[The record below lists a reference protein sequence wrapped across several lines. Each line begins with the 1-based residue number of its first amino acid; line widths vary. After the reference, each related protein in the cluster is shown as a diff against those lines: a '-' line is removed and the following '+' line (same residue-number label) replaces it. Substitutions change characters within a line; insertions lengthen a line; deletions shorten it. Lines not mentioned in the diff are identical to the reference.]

1 MKKFSILGCIAAA
14 LLCLVGCEPEGN
26 NGYEGTN
33 YIYLDSEG
41 GKTSL
46 LGLNDD
52 PITVNVTLT
61 ASLEEDLILNFVIND
76 DQNILEVTGNP
87 VTIPAGSKKASF
99 TIGVADVEELQASS
113 NFTVTLA
120 EDAVLPEKVQ
130 FKEDFSFSV
139 VVIEVP
145 ELTAEQNAIL
155 STYMAATGINLA
167 KYLGELN
174 VSVEYVAYDFM
185 NEELLEAEPFT
196 GKTVITLSESST
208 SEAPVLKMLSN
219 PMGIQDKMYAL
230 LRALTVEYTDYWC
243 DGEYFPDNVNLMNAI
258 SWNADSQETFSMSL
272 DGITFGAEGAIEF
285 VGTGVDQYG
294 DEITIVPFSYEFTAY
309 DRELQAIENGTF
321 VKEDEFAFD
330 CTANPAYHLNNTSIT
345 EEYAK
350 DEFDEDCNWV
360 ETSATISDNALVFTF
375 CMATA
380 MDDYYTRVV
389 ATYTPNN

>member
-1 MKKFSILGCIAAA
+1 MKRFSILGCIAAT
-14 LLCLVGCEPEGN
+14 LLCLTGCEPEGN

-52 PITVNVTLT
+52 PIAVNVTLT

-145 ELTAEQNAIL
+145 
-155 STYMAATGINLA
+155 
-167 KYLGELN
+167 
-174 VSVEYVAYDFM
+174 
-185 NEELLEAEPFT
+185 
-196 GKTVITLSESST
+196 
-208 SEAPVLKMLSN
+208 
-219 PMGIQDKMYAL
+219 
-230 LRALTVEYTDYWC
+230 
-243 DGEYFPDNVNLMNAI
+243 
-258 SWNADSQETFSMSL
+258 
-272 DGITFGAEGAIEF
+272 
-285 VGTGVDQYG
+285 
-294 DEITIVPFSYEFTAY
+294 
-309 DRELQAIENGTF
+309 
-321 VKEDEFAFD
+321 
-330 CTANPAYHLNNTSIT
+330 
-345 EEYAK
+345 
-350 DEFDEDCNWV
+350 
-360 ETSATISDNALVFTF
+360 
-375 CMATA
+375 
-380 MDDYYTRVV
+380 
-389 ATYTPNN
+389 